1 MSGAAWIRLK
11 AMVLKELW
19 AVLSDPRARITLI
32 LPPLLQLFLF
42 GFAATLEVKNI
53 TVGVYDRDRGAW
65 SQEIVD
71 RLAGSRNVTR
81 LVRLD
86 SEQAIAQ
93 AIDAQRVIAVVSFP
107 QTFSADLAAGRP
119 AQVQAIYDGR
129 RSNAT
134 QIVNGYLSQI
144 VAEVGAQVR
153 PQPRAPPGESVVTN
167 WFNPNLDY
175 IWFTLPSLVVTIGAI
190 SVLSVTAQSVARER
204 ELGTFDQLL
213 VSPLRT
219 WEMLAGKVTP
229 ALLLGLFNSTLYLI
243 LIPLVFGV
251 PFTGSLLL
259 FYLALLAYLPALIG
273 IGLLVSILAQT
284 QQQAFLGLFLA
295 LVPLILLSGFA
306 SPVDNMPGWL
316 QVVAQANPLK
326 HFLVLAE
333 GLFLK
338 AMPAGDVFAN
348 AWPLLAIATVALL
361 GAALLFRS
369 RQE

>member
-1 MSGAAWIRLK
+1 MSTAWVRLR

-19 AVLSDPRARITLI
+19 AVLRDPRARITLI

-53 TVGVYDRDRGAW
+53 TVGVDNRDHGAW
-65 SQEIVD
+65 SQEVIN
-71 RLAGSRNVTR
+71 RLAGSRNVTH
-81 LVRLD
+81 LVRLE
-86 SEQAIAQ
+86 SSKAIAS
-93 AIDAQRVIAVVSFP
+93 AIDEQKVIAVVSFGP
-107 QTFSADLAAGRP
+107 TFSADIAAGRP

-134 QIVNGYLSQI
+134 QIVNGYLNEIAAS
-144 VAEVGAQVR
+144 VGADLKSR
-153 PQPRAPPGESVVTN
+153 ARAPPGASLVTN

-175 IWFTLPSLVVTIGAI
+175 LWFNMPSLIVTIGAL

-213 VSPLRT
+213 VAPLRS
-219 WEMLAGKVTP
+219 WEMLVGKVTP
-229 ALLLGLFNSTLYLI
+229 ALLLGVFNCTVYLI

-251 PFTGSLLL
+251 PFTGSVIL
-259 FYLALLAYLPALIG
+259 FYVSVLAYLTALIG

-295 LVPLILLSGFA
+295 LVPLILLSGA
-306 SPVDNMPGWL
+306 TSPVENMPGWL
-316 QVVAQANPLK
+316 QIVADLDPLK
-326 HFLVLAE
+326 YFLVLSE

-338 AMPAGDVFAN
+338 ALPLNDVLAN
-348 AWPLLAIATVALL
+348 IWPLMIIAGVTLSS
-361 GAALLFRS
+361 AAFLFRS
-369 RQE
+369 RLE